1 MKRAARILLLLMFA
15 GTVLVALTI
24 AAALVWGLPLDHV
37 SIVIDGERIEVPPL
51 GPGHWLVA
59 SVVMLLVLAVLAVIV
74 PLAIAFGLVAPLA
87 LLALALIAAAVLAAA
102 ALSPLL
108 LFGWLVWRIARRPG
122 TGTLTSPPPHRRL
135 GG

>member
-1 MKRAARILLLLMFA
+1 MRRAGRTLLVLMSVGA
-15 GTVLVALTI
+15 VLVALTI
-24 AAALVWGLPLDHV
+24 AAALVWGIPLDHV

-59 SVVMLLVLAVLAVIV
+59 SIVMLLVLAVLAVIV
-74 PLAIAFGLVAPLA
+74 PVAIALGLVAPLA
-87 LLALALIAAAVLAAA
+87 LLALALIAAVVLAAA

-122 TGTLTSPPPHRRL
+122 NGTLNSTRPSP
-135 GG
+135 